1 MAYKLNQPKRTGRW
15 LAIEKS
21 PYNWTEVTVKIFYY
35 IASRVGQDGSKVCRG
50 GAKIKFD
57 RGFTS
62 TLLNQLE

>member
-1 MAYKLNQPKRTGRW
+1 MISLEKIW
-15 LAIEKS
+15 LAIVTS
-21 PYNWTEVTVKIFYY
+21 PYNWTKVTVKIFYY